1 MGIRFVALAAGAL
14 LLGMTASA
22 QDAPNPPQAPPPNP
36 GSGAGPGAGSG
47 EAREHLINGWM
58 GRGAV
63 GTVTEVAP
71 DHYTLKNLSGETY
84 TIHYSANTKVVKQPA
99 RRPEPGMRVPPQEL
113 KSSDIRVGDAI
124 MAQGEIDPATKSV
137 GAVLVVKIDPLRAS
151 EMREMQANFGK
162 TWLAGRV
169 TAVNGTKV
177 TLQSQMDN
185 AEHTFAVD
193 ENTSFRKRRAPVT
206 LAEVEVGVGVRAE
219 GAVKEG
225 VFVAS
230 SVTVMGMPPAR
241 GGPVKPEDSPQ
252 Q

>member
-1 MGIRFVALAAGAL
+1 MGIRLVALAAGAL
-14 LLGMTASA
+14 VLGMTVGA
-22 QDAPNPPQAPPPNP
+22 QDAPNPPQGPPEP
-36 GSGAGPGAGSG
+36 GSGVGTGQT
-47 EAREHLINGWM
+47 RERLFSGWM

-71 DHYTLKNLSGETY
+71 DHYTIKNLNGDTY

-99 RRPEPGMRVPPQEL
+99 KRPSPGMRVPPEEL
-113 KSSDIRVGDAI
+113 KPTDIRVGDAI
-124 MAQGEIDPATKSV
+124 MAEGEIDPAAKSV
-137 GAVLVVKIDPLRAS
+137 GAMLVVKIDPMRAR

-169 TAVNGTKV
+169 TAVKGTNV
-177 TLQSQMDN
+177 TLQSPVDK

-206 LAEVEVGVGVRAE
+206 LAEVEVGANVRAE
-219 GAVKEG
+219 GEVKEG

-230 SVTVMGMPPAR
+230 SVTVMGMPPAT
-241 GGPVKPEDSPQ
+241 GGPAPREGPPPQ
-252 Q
+252 